1 MRRLYAILAVIGL
14 ILPYATFG
22 WFLLTYGFNLPLI
35 FSQLFANQ
43 VLLAFAVDLTISI
56 IVFWIY
62 LYRECRRYQIGYWW
76 LYVLASIVIGLSF
89 ALPAF
94 LYAREPRIA
103 RIAAGKGQASP

>member
-1 MRRLYAILAVIGL
+1 MRRLYAILAAIGL

-22 WFLLTYGFNLPLI
+22 WFLSVYGFNLPLI
-35 FSQLFANQ
+35 FSQLFGNQ

-56 IVFWIY
+56 VVFWIY

-76 LYVLASIVIGLSF
+76 LFVLASIVIGLSF

-94 LYAREPRIA
+94 LYVREPRMA
-103 RIAAGKGQASP
+103 RLTAGEG

>member
-22 WFLLTYGFNLPLI
+22 WFLSVYGFNLSLI
-35 FSQLFANQ
+35 FSQIFANQ

-56 IVFWIY
+56 IVFWIF
-62 LYRECRRYQIGYWW
+62 LYRECRRYHIRYWW
-76 LYVLASIVIGLSF
+76 LFVLASIVIGLSF

-94 LYAREPRIA
+94 LCVREPRMA
-103 RIAAGKGQASP
+103 RLTAGEG